1 MIFTT
6 IGNEHRNF
14 QRMSDLVIFLANK
27 LPKEEFIFQYGHSK
41 IEKQIPNNLNIIKFI
56 SRNEFAIKIKNARFV
71 ITHAG
76 AGTLLQ
82 CFEKNIVPL
91 VLPRRAELNEHL
103 NNHQLDI
110 LNQFAEK
117 KLIFNIDRFKPMEV
131 YKIINN
137 ADPFI
142 KKSSSPNQKLLKKLK
157 KSIYE
162 VI

>member
-6 IGNEHRNF
+6 IGNEHRDF
-14 QRMSDLVIFLANK
+14 QRMTNLVIFLANK

-41 IEKQIPNNLNIIKFI
+41 IKKRIPKNLNIIKFI
-56 SRNEFAIKIKNARFV
+56 PRNEFAINITNSRFV

-82 CFEKNIVPL
+82 CFENNIFPL

-110 LNQFAEK
+110 LNEFVEK
-117 KLIFNIDRFKPMEV
+117 KLCLNIDKIKAIEV
-131 YKIINN
+131 FKIINN
-137 ADPFI
+137 TDPVI
-142 KKSSSPNQKLLKKLK
+142 KKSILPNQKLLKKLK